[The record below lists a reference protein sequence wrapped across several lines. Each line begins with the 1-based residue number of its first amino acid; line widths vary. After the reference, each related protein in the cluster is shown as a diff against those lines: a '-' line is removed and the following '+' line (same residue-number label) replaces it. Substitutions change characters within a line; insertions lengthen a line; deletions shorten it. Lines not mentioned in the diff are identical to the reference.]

1 MSERVNF
8 DDPNADLF
16 GRNDEEESEEEQAF
30 KQIYE
35 KNPKRV
41 AAIGDLWYDEM
52 MSEIEGMDIPEE
64 AKYKMIFSMVAG
76 SVLDMIADASPTDVA
91 LETTFSFDIYMG
103 MALTNKKFKVDL
115 FKEHQKALAG
125 ISREKFSTDEDYENA
140 VVEFEEKWWDIPQ
153 PLLDKR
159 TPNDAIMES
168 LSKYGLTE

>member
-1 MSERVNF
+1 MTERINF

-16 GRNDEEESEEEQAF
+16 GRNEEESEEEQAY

-41 AAIGDLWYDEM
+41 AALGDLWYNEM
-52 MSEIEGMDIPEE
+52 MKEIESMDIPEE
-64 AKYKMIFSMVAG
+64 AKYKMIFSMT
-76 SVLDMIADASPTDVA
+76 SNSIFDMFGDACSTDTA
-91 LETTFSFDIYMG
+91 LEATFSFDIYMG
-103 MALTNKKFKVDL
+103 VSLTNKKFKVDL
-115 FKEHQKALAG
+115 FKEHQKALAD
-125 ISREKFSTDEDYENA
+125 IERDKFSSEEEYEKA
-140 VVEFEEKWWDIPQ
+140 ILEFEERWWDIPQ

>member
-1 MSERVNF
+1 MTERINF

-16 GRNDEEESEEEQAF
+16 GRNDEESFEEMAY

-41 AAIGDLWYDEM
+41 AALSDIWYQEMIDE
-52 MSEIEGMDIPEE
+52 IDKMDIPEE
-64 AKYKMIFSMVAG
+64 GKRKMIFSMTAN
-76 SVLDMIADASPTDVA
+76 SILDMLGDSSDVEMMME
-91 LETTFSFDIYMG
+91 LTFAFDMYMG
-103 MALTNKKFKVDL
+103 VSMTNKRFKVDL

-125 ISREKFSTDEDYENA
+125 IDKDKFPSEQDYEDA
-140 VVEFEEKWWDIPQ
+140 ITEFEEKWWDIPQ

-168 LSKYGLTE
+168 LNKYGLTE

>member
-41 AAIGDLWYDEM
+41 TAIGDLWYDEM
-52 MSEIEGMDIPEE
+52 MSEIAGMEIPEE
-64 AKYKMIFSMVAG
+64 AKHKMIFSMVAG
-76 SVLDMIADASPTDVA
+76 SILDMIADASPTDLA

-103 MALTNKKFKVDL
+103 MALTNKRFKVDL

-125 ISREKFSTDEDYENA
+125 IDREKFSTEEDYENA

-153 PLLDKR
+153 PLLEKR